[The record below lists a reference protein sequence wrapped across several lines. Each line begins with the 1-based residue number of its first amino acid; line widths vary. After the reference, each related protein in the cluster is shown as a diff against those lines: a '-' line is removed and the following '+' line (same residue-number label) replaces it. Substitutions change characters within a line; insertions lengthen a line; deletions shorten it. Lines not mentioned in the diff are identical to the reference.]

1 MNDIRFT
8 LAASRRILYR
18 NGCDS
23 AVAGH
28 VTARAGSD
36 GFWMTPFEY
45 FDETTPDRAIR
56 LRWDLVPT
64 DDPHAPASSPASAFH
79 SVIYRRRPDVG
90 AIIHIHSHFVSVL
103 VSTDRNVGI
112 FNVGAALFHDEQ
124 AQYVDDGE
132 QPSVDGNRMAD
143 CLGQRS
149 VLLMRNHGALV
160 VADTLENATVLAM
173 MLEKSARYD
182 IECRAIGGNEIADA
196 EARRLK
202 GQYHRYFLPQMWE
215 ANLRRLRV
223 SDPGLFEIE
232 S

>member
-28 VTARAGSD
+28 VTARDADD

-45 FDETTPDRAIR
+45 FDETTPGSAIR
-56 LRWDLVPT
+56 LGWDLVPL
-64 DDPHAPASSPASAFH
+64 DDPNAPASSPASAFH

-90 AIIHIHSHFVSVL
+90 AIIHIHSHWLSVL
-103 VSTDRNVGI
+103 VSTPREVGI

-124 AQYVDDGE
+124 AQYIDDGS
-132 QPSVDGNRMAD
+132 QPSVDGERMAD
-143 CLGQRS
+143 CLGDRS
-149 VLLMRNHGALV
+149 VLLMRNHGALIV
-160 VADTLENATVLAM
+160 SDSLENATVLAM
-173 MLEKSARYD
+173 MLEKCSRYD
-182 IECRAIGGNEIADA
+182 IECRAIGGEEIPDA

-215 ANLRRLRV
+215 ANLRRLRT
-223 SDPGLFEIE
+223 SDPALFEHV